1 MSGFGALRRI
11 RTRKHMRTVRSIR
24 TSTGRRGG
32 SVYRDQETERL
43 TLEEEQLKERCALH
57 EQRRAVQRLL
67 DADQSPR

>member
-24 TSTGRRGG
+24 TSTGRQGG
-32 SVYRDQETERL
+32 TVHRDQETERL

-67 DADQSPR
+67 DADRSPR